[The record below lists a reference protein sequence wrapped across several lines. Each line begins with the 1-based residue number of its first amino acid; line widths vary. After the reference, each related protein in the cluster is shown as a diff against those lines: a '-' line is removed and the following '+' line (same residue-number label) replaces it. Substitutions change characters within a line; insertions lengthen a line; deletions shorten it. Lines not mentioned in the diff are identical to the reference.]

1 MSYTMVGMYLSL
13 LATNISTPR
22 ALLGVSLCAL
32 VIAYLRSRAAWNA
45 RSRGMPLP
53 PGPKPLPLIGNMLDW
68 PKSSIWL
75 AFRDMRARYGEHKY
89 PASVQTYSD
98 SYV

>member
-1 MSYTMVGMYLSL
+1 MAAQLTIDAAVVAVLSFATL
-13 LATNISTPR
+13 LLYKLFGAPSNSNPKR
-22 ALLGVSLCAL
+22 LP
-32 VIAYLRSRAAWNA
+32 Y
-45 RSRGMPLP
+45 P